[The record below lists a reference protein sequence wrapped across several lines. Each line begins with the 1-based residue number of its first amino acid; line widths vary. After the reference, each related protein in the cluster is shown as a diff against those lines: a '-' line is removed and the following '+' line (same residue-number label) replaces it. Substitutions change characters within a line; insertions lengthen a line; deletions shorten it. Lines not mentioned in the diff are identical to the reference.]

1 MSHKGTCPE
10 GFAIPTVDAQ
20 GFLKL
25 VEGNEKK
32 KQLQQ
37 FIEPVLSLYVVLF

>member
-1 MSHKGTCPE
+1 MRHKGTCPE
-10 GFAIPTVDAQ
+10 GFAIPTAETQ

-32 KQLQQ
+32 KQLKQ
-37 FIEPVLSLYVVLF
+37 FIEPVPSLYVVLF

>member
-1 MSHKGTCPE
+1 MSHKGTRPE
-10 GFAIPTVDAQ
+10 GFAIPTVKAQ

-32 KQLQQ
+32 KQLKQ

>member
-10 GFAIPTVDAQ
+10 GFAIPTVEAR

-32 KQLQQ
+32 KQLKQ
-37 FIEPVLSLYVVLF
+37 FIEPALSLYVVLF